1 MFLDFYDKADIDVN
15 EKTAISLRDGTL
27 DYLGAE
33 IGMEPADKI
42 FRIYRSPAT
51 IANVAFKMEG
61 IPLCDG
67 HIDVDMPVEKPMGHV
82 TTSKMIDLF
91 DEQSNAQLAIENK
104 IQLKDRLFRVLATKD
119 KELSLGYKA
128 RLIEC
133 QHGKPFDFEQI
144 DIEPRHLAIVERGRC
159 GHECRFLDTNQEID
173 DMKNKKAA
181 KKKFVDADGAPNL
194 EEIVSLATEIPELL
208 KKLPAD
214 ELLKVIP
221 VLQEIKSKA
230 DNALD
235 PDNDGD
241 AGGDEDGDG
250 DGKTMEMEDTDDETE
265 TMDEEKDDMEDE
277 DDTEEDDEKKSVTDA
292 AMIKAAVKEH
302 AQVTEKARGFL
313 DEKYKFAERTANEI
327 MRDVLKKEFPKESFT
342 DAELAVAFKTLRPRG
357 TDLKNFGDVMP
368 DGKGKFTAYYNKEK

>member
-1 MFLDFYDKADIDVN
+1 
-15 EKTAISLRDGTL
+15 
-27 DYLGAE
+27 
-33 IGMEPADKI
+33 
-42 FRIYRSPAT
+42 
-51 IANVAFKMEG
+51 
-61 IPLCDG
+61 
-67 HIDVDMPVEKPMGHV
+67 
-82 TTSKMIDLF
+82 
-91 DEQSNAQLAIENK
+91 
-104 IQLKDRLFRVLATKD
+104 
-119 KELSLGYKA
+119 
-128 RLIEC
+128 
-133 QHGKPFDFEQI
+133 
-144 DIEPRHLAIVERGRC
+144 
-159 GHECRFLDTNQEID
+159 
-173 DMKNKKAA
+173 MKNKKAA

-277 DDTEEDDEKKSVTDA
+277 DGTEDDEKKNVTDA
-292 AMIKAAVKEH
+292 AMIQAAVKEH
-302 AQVTEKARGFL
+302 AQVTEKARAFL
-313 DEKYKFAERTANEI
+313 GTSYKFSEKTSSQI

-342 DAELAVAFKTLRPRG
+342 DSELAVAFKTLRPKG
-357 TDLKNFGDVMP
+357 TDLSKFGDAMP